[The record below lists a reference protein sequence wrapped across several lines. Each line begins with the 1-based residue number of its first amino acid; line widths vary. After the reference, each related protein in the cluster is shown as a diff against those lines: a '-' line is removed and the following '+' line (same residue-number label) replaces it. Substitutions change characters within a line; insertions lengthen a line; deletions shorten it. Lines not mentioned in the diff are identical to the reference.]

1 MDERRQQRVADALRD
16 EISELVVYE
25 LTDPRIQLLGI
36 TGVHISPDGRKA
48 DVLVRTEGT
57 AQERD
62 TTLKAL
68 THAAGF
74 LKRELG
80 RRLSL
85 RQVPDLRFVSDT
97 GAASNEQM
105 EALLKKA
112 QKWRRKLESQTG
124 ESGATAANPPKEAR

>member
-16 EISELVVYE
+16 EISELVVFE
-25 LTDPRIQLLGI
+25 LADPRIQLLGI

-48 DVLVRTEGT
+48 DVLIRMEG
-57 AQERD
+57 AAPEREA
-62 TTLKAL
+62 TLKAL
-68 THAAGF
+68 ANAAGF

-85 RQVPDLRFVSDT
+85 RQVPDLRFVPDT
-97 GAASNEQM
+97 GSASNERM

-112 QKWRRKLESQTG
+112 QKWRKKVEGQAG
-124 ESGATAANPPKEAR
+124 EPGGSAANPNKEAP

>member
-48 DVLVRTEGT
+48 DVLIRTEGS

-62 TTLKAL
+62 ATLKAL
-68 THAAGF
+68 AHAAGF
-74 LKRELG
+74 LKRELA
-80 RRLSL
+80 RRLAL

-112 QKWRRKLESQTG
+112 QKWRKKLESQP
-124 ESGATAANPPKEAR
+124 EASGVAGTHPSKEAR